1 MINIIDAIM
10 AINPDA
16 RVSVNA
22 DDINQIKWLEGT
34 TPISKADI
42 ETKMSELQNE
52 YNNLSYARE
61 RAKSYPS
68 MLEFIEA
75 YTEKE
80 IGGDTTKW
88 DEYVVKYN
96 KVRTDNPK

>member
-16 RVSVNA
+16 RASVNA

-34 TPISKADI
+34 TPIPKADI
-42 ETKMSELQNE
+42 EAKMSELQTE
-52 YNNLSYARE
+52 YDNLSYARE
-61 RAKSYPS
+61 REKSYPS

-88 DEYVVKYN
+88 DEYVIKYN

>member
-16 RVSVNA
+16 RASVNA

-34 TPISKADI
+34 TPIPKSDI
-42 ETKMSELQNE
+42 EAKMSELQTE
-52 YNNLSYARE
+52 YDNLSYARE
-61 RAKSYPS
+61 REKSYPS

-88 DEYVVKYN
+88 DEYVIKYN

>member
-1 MINIIDAIM
+1 MTNILKAIM
-10 AINPDA
+10 TINPDA
-16 RVSVNA
+16 RASVNA

-42 ETKMSELQNE
+42 ETKMLELQTE
-52 YNNLSYARE
+52 YDNLSYARK

>member
-61 RAKSYPS
+61 RVKSYPS